1 MKDNPVVF
9 LLCHST
15 SQPASSSGRIVFV
28 EYNFYFCDYY
38 DSSTFLIGGVAFH
51 SAPLG
56 LGWCGRPCG
65 VFQPQVEEDI
75 ECPSVVILYCCC
87 CGAMSP
93 LLGEWVVGH
102 IHMNWIRMGMN

>member
-1 MKDNPVVF
+1 MKDNPVVC

-15 SQPASSSGRIVFV
+15 SKQAALVGLFSLNIIFIFATTTRAHFSSVVLLPLG
-28 EYNFYFCDYY
+28 
-38 DSSTFLIGGVAFH
+38 
-51 SAPLG
+51 APLG
-56 LGWCGRPCG
+56 LGCGRPCG

-87 CGAMSP
+87 GAMSP